1 MNTVTINKGVSSRTG
16 KDYTFLEISLFDGKF
31 TKRVF
36 LDTTELQ
43 LVSLLEEINGKEL
56 HK

>member
-1 MNTVTINKGVSSRTG
+1 MHSVTIKNGVSSRSG
-16 KDYTFLEISLFDGKF
+16 KSYIFLEISLYDGKF